1 MRIQIN
7 RILCTTDLSD
17 YARQG
22 IRYATALARTLNAEL
37 FLCSIIDPIPLV
49 YAEGMRDPNGYEKKM
64 EQRAKE
70 KMALAMEEV
79 QTPWKSLVRT
89 GHPPTRITEL
99 AEELDADLVI
109 VTTRPGSG
117 LKKFFMGS
125 TSEELIRTLKV
136 PLLIMRDIEPEA
148 LKNTPEGPYLD
159 LKHVLVG
166 YDFSYHATMALR
178 YGLSLCQEFEAELH
192 IVHTVSENQHKAFL
206 AEGPPGD
213 RVRHQKAEMQKLKEK
228 LDSLVPEEAKT
239 WCNYKT
245 RILMGEAH
253 TELRKYAMTSEI
265 DISIVGSRGISL
277 AESMLMGSVTDRL
290 IRENPCPVMS
300 VH

>member
-1 MRIQIN
+1 MRIHFN

-49 YAEGMRDPNGYEKKM
+49 YAEGMRDPNGYERKM
-64 EQRAKE
+64 EKRARE
-70 KMALAMEEV
+70 KMAAAMADCHI
-79 QTPWKSLVRT
+79 PWKDIVRT

-99 AEELDADLVI
+99 AEELDADLVV

-136 PLLIMRDIEPEA
+136 PLLILRDVEPEA
-148 LKNTPEGPYLD
+148 LKTTPNGPILD
-159 LKHVLVG
+159 LKRILIG

-178 YGLSLCQEFEAELH
+178 YGLSLSQEFEAELH

-213 RVRHQKAEMQKLKEK
+213 RIRHQKEEMKKLKEK
-228 LDSLVPEEAKT
+228 LDSLVPDEART
-239 WCNYKT
+239 WCHCET
-245 RILMGEAH
+245 RILLGEAH
-253 TELRKYAMTSEI
+253 TELRKYALANGI
-265 DISIVGSRGISL
+265 DVTLVGSRGISL